1 MNPAV
6 RITLNVT
13 GTLCVF
19 LGILGAVLP
28 LLPATPFLLLA
39 SACYVRSSE
48 RLYGRL
54 VGNRYLGTYI
64 AGFRERK
71 GLPLKAKIYTIL
83 LLWGSLLASAYRL
96 DSAPLA
102 FILIAIGVAVT
113 TLILSIKTL
122 KGERRG
128 S

>member
-6 RITLNVT
+6 RIILNVI
-13 GTLCVF
+13 GTLCVV

-54 VGNRYLGTYI
+54 VGNKYLGTYI
-64 AGFRERK
+64 AAFRERK
-71 GLPLKAKIYTIL
+71 GLPPKAKIYTIL
-83 LLWGSLLASAYRL
+83 LLWGSLVSSSYRL
-96 DSAPLA
+96 DSATLD
-102 FILIAIGVAVT
+102 FILIAIGGAVT
-113 TLILSIKTL
+113 ALILSIKTL
-122 KGERRG
+122 RHERHG